1 MKNIL
6 EKINQFF
13 DIHRVQHIAYALNAL
28 EKRSSY
34 DDFDASTRFCME
46 TMRQCGLEN
55 IERIAHAADGKT
67 TVFDYTMPQA
77 WSLDREKRSFIEI
90 VGDTLPGIGSV
101 LADSSVNPLHAN
113 IWSSPTPDGGIT
125 AELIDFADLTPGNY
139 DVAKG
144 KWVLYAPQSAVLIGG
159 VYHDLAEA
167 GIAGMV
173 GSDFEEFDAS
183 PDSFEWLNGN
193 GYCGWY
199 LIAGEKRFP
208 TFSVSPLVADA
219 LRKKLAA
226 GSLTLHGEMY
236 SKVYDGEIYTV
247 TGTIPGKSSEEVALI
262 AHLYEPFVNDDASG
276 FAFLCEVARVLKAG
290 NFQPEKTLRL
300 IFSMEL
306 YGTAAYLKER
316 GQNII
321 LAANCDGIA
330 YTDTDTLFARRTPF
344 FCPSFSDWFNLE
356 TFQTFL
362 AEFNPAAA
370 PASLSDDT
378 FAADPCFH
386 GGIPTFWLYHSSGTA
401 HHITGY
407 RFAPDWRKAKGELPV
422 ISAIFTALLCKKEF
436 PDYSAKA
443 AEELL
448 QSGELIYADATLTP
462 FEKKM
467 RLQAEYMRE
476 NGRLISLKNHT
487 GQQVDCDVLAGI
499 KKIFDAKIAT
509 LPKVEFSAAEYRAL
523 NMTVAPGPYG
533 LPFSLIR
540 IPAAERR
547 PVNIANNLWALLDGK
562 HNLLECIRLADAESG
577 KRTSDQAITA
587 LIKDLLYAAKY
598 GYAQITRQSTTPDE
612 FAAALQT
619 LGVTPGM
626 KLAVHSTFSSLGEVP
641 GGPEAICR
649 TLQDAVTA
657 DGVLILPS
665 FTFQVYHPGK
675 RAGVYDVKNTPSTVG
690 ILTETFR
697 KMPGV
702 HRSFDPC
709 HSFAV
714 WGKDAQTFVEKHHL
728 VPTID
733 REFSPLGLLAK
744 ADGWCLTVS
753 SASSVTYMHLVE
765 ESCGATCCD
774 KRTEEYRTILP
785 DGKEVLT
792 RAWGWR
798 ETTCEECPAERTPEV
813 FELMRKNGTVR
824 EVKLHH
830 ASLKLFKLSD
840 YAKAY
845 GELLKAVCPNN
856 IRPRQVECRVV
867 SDWDETTRSVKKETT
882 AYTGKWFK

>member
-1 MKNIL
+1 M
-6 EKINQFF
+6 
-13 DIHRVQHIAYALNAL
+13 
-28 EKRSSY
+28 
-34 DDFDASTRFCME
+34 
-46 TMRQCGLEN
+46 EN
-55 IERIAHAADGKT
+55 IQRITHAADGRNT
-67 TVFDYTMPQA
+67 TFDYTMPQA
-77 WSLDREKRSFIEI
+77 WSLDRDKRSFLEI
-90 VGDTLPGIGSV
+90 TGAPLPGIGNI
-101 LADSSVNPLHAN
+101 LADSAVDPLHAN
-113 IWSSPTPDGGIT
+113 IWSAPTPEGGST
-125 AELIDFADLTPGNY
+125 AELIDFAVLEPGNY
-139 DVAKG
+139 EAARG
-144 KWVLYAPQSAVLIGG
+144 KWVLYAPQSASLIGG

-208 TFSVSPLVADA
+208 TFSVSPLTAAA
-219 LRKKLAA
+219 LRERLQQEKVI
-226 GSLTLHGEMY
+226 LHGEMY
-236 SKVYDGEIYTV
+236 CKVYDGEIYTV
-247 TGTIPGKSSEEVALI
+247 TGTIPGESSDEFALI
-262 AHLYEPFVNDDASG
+262 AHLYEPFVNDDAAG
-276 FAFLCEVARVLKAG
+276 FAFLCEIARILKAG
-290 NFQPEKTLRL
+290 NFKLKKTLRL

-306 YGTAAYLKER
+306 YGTAAYLKEY
-316 GQNII
+316 GANIV

-330 YTDTDTLFARRTPF
+330 YADTDTLFARRTPF
-344 FCPSFSDWFNLE
+344 FCPSFSDWLNLE

-362 AEFNPAAA
+362 PQFNPAEA

-378 FAADPCFH
+378 FAADPGFH

-407 RFAPDWRKAKGELPV
+407 RFAPDWRKAKAELPV

-443 AEELL
+443 AKELL
-448 QSGELIYADATLTP
+448 QSGELIYADTTLTP

-467 RLQAEYMRE
+467 RLQAEYMRQC
-476 NGRLISLKNHT
+476 GRLTSLKNYT
-487 GQQVDCDVLAGI
+487 GQSVNTGALDGI
-499 KKIFDAKIAT
+499 RKIFEEKIAA
-509 LPKVEFSAAEYRAL
+509 LPAEEFSAAEYRAL
-523 NMTVAPGPYG
+523 NMTVTPGPYG
-533 LPFSLIR
+533 LPFSLAQV
-540 IPAAERR
+540 PFDERH
-547 PVNIANNLWALLDGK
+547 PVNISNNLWALLDGRR
-562 HNLLECIRLADAESG
+562 NLLECIRLADAESG
-577 KRTSDQAITA
+577 KRTSDAAITA
-587 LIKDLLYAAKY
+587 LIKDMLYAARY
-598 GYAQITRQSTTPDE
+598 GYAEIARCRTTADE
-612 FAAALQT
+612 FAAALKT
-619 LGVTPGM
+619 LGVAPGM
-626 KLAVHSTFSSLGEVP
+626 KLVVHSTFSSLGEVP
-641 GGPEAICR
+641 GGPEAICK

-657 DGVLILPS
+657 DGVLLMPS

-675 RAGVYDVKNTPSTVG
+675 RNGVYDVKNTPSTVG

-697 KMPGV
+697 KMPDV
-702 HRSFDPC
+702 ARPFDPC

-714 WGKDAQTFVEKHHL
+714 WGRNTQRFVEKHHL

-733 REFSPLGLLAK
+733 RNDSPLGILA
-744 ADGWCLTVS
+744 AEDGWCLTVS

-774 KRTEEYRTILP
+774 KRTEEYHTILP

-798 ETTCEECPAERTPEV
+798 ETTCKECPAERTPEV

-856 IRPRQVECRVV
+856 IRPRQMECTVK
-867 SDWDETTRSVKKETT
+867 SDWDETTRSIKKETT
-882 AYTGKWFK
+882 AYTGKWFE